1 VPLGT
6 VALQHNGGEGGR
18 HGIEMDGIVLASRQR
33 SRLGVDGSGGEV
45 GADGAS
51 EDVVKDGMSLRRR
64 EPPRCR
70 GSGG

>member
-18 HGIEMDGIVLASRQR
+18 HGIEVDGIVLASRQR
-33 SRLGVDGSGGEV
+33 ISRLDVDGSEV
-45 GADGAS
+45 GVDGAS

-64 EPPRCR
+64 EPPQCR